1 MVFNSLTFDGINSL
15 NYGIF
20 VTGEAVF
27 NAPERVVEMISV
39 PGRNG
44 AIAVDEGRFEKILVT
59 YPAGCFASN
68 MADYADKV
76 SQFRNILAS
85 RYTYKRLTDT
95 YHPDEFRL
103 AVYEGG
109 LEVETVEKLNAG
121 QFELTFNCKPQRWL
135 TSGETAAE
143 FTADGTITN
152 PSYLTALPLI
162 RAYGTGKFSINDT
175 EVQITAADVYTDID
189 CDIMECFKGNA
200 NKNGM
205 VRLSEFPVL
214 LPGENTI
221 TLDGVTSIEI
231 TPRWF
236 VL

>member
-1 MVFNSLTFDGINSL
+1 MRNTITFGGVDLSTMGLYIS
-15 NYGIF
+15 GGG
-20 VTGEAVF
+20 TF
-27 NAPERVVEMISV
+27 NAPTRAYDTVEV
-39 PGRNG
+39 PGRDG
-44 AIAVDEGRFEKILVT
+44 LVILSEKRLENVELT
-59 YPAGCFASN
+59 YPAFVYSDFKAS
-68 MADYADKV
+68 MRSLRSFLLSKIGY
-76 SQFRNILAS
+76 Q
-85 RYTYKRLTDT
+85 RLSDT
-95 YHPDEFRL
+95 YHPDEYRL

-109 LEVETVEKLNAG
+109 LEVEAVEKLNAG
-121 QFELTFNCKPQRWL
+121 QFELIFNCKPQRWL
-135 TSGETAAE
+135 TSGETAVE

-152 PSYLTALPLI
+152 PSYLTSMPLI
-162 RAYGTGKFSINDT
+162 RAYGTGKFYINDT

-205 VRLSEFPVL
+205 VRLTEFPVL

-221 TLDGVTSIEI
+221 TLDGVTSLEI